1 MTPVAGCAAG
11 DRVAALPMY
20 DLPGLEAANNALWLA
35 VASRLTANGIHNVP
49 PNLSRT
55 IPRHRAMAPSTAP
68 ALQYFSRKRFLK
80 LRGEF
85 LLYCDRF

>member
-49 PNLSRT
+49 PNR
-55 IPRHRAMAPSTAP
+55 PPARARGRAP
-68 ALQYFSRKRFLK
+68 ARRACGPARAPRNTGFPP
-80 LRGEF
+80 
-85 LLYCDRF
+85 